1 MTDHYDLV
9 IIGGGVG
16 GLVTASVAGQLGLD
30 VALVER
36 GGRLGGDCL
45 HLGCVPSKTLIR
57 SAEVAHLAGD
67 ARRFGINASLGATDL
82 GQVMDRVRGVIE
94 QLEEHDDPERFRG
107 FGVDVIFGEGRFVDQ
122 RTLAVNDRHLRGR
135 RFLIATGS
143 SPAVPPIP
151 GLEDAGYWTN
161 ETVFQQRELPE
172 RLAVLGGGPIGLELA
187 QAFARLGSQVTVIEM
202 AEHILPREDA
212 EITAELA
219 RSLSEEGISIRAGT
233 TVAKVT
239 PGENGHTLHCRG
251 SDGEVTVAADQI
263 LVAAGRQPNVGSL
276 GLENAGVQA
285 EKSGIPVDA
294 RMRTNVRHIFA
305 CGDVSGPYPF
315 THVAEYQAGIV
326 IANVVFKLPKK
337 ADYSVVPW
345 VTYTAPELA
354 HVGMTEQAAREQGY
368 TVQVARFRFADVD
381 RAVAEGTTAGLIKLV
396 VHNKRILGATVL
408 GPHGGELIHELV
420 LAMQAGVK
428 ISHLSGAIHAYP
440 TLAQIHRRA
449 VNTLYADKLYAPGTR
464 RVVRWLHRLLP

>member
-122 RTLAVNDRHLRGR
+122 RTLAVDDRHLRGR